1 MELLFIYMDGS
12 PYCRL
17 ANEVLEDLFASH
29 PEYKKIPLVKVNEN
43 REPEK
48 LKGRNYYYVPTF
60 FYGEEKIYEAQPGD
74 GREKM
79 EKILGDFFQKAAD

>member
-1 MELLFIYMDGS
+1 MELLFIYMDGC

-17 ANEVLEDLFASH
+17 ANEVLEDLFATH

-48 LKGRNYYYVPTF
+48 LKGRNYYYVPPSF
-60 FYGEEKIYEAQPGD
+60 
-74 GREKM
+74 M
-79 EKILGDFFQKAAD
+79 EMRKSTKPSRGTAGKKWKRSWESSSKR

>member
-1 MELLFIYMDGS
+1 MELLFIYMDGC

-17 ANEVLEDLFASH
+17 ANEVLEDLFATH

-48 LKGRNYYYVPTF
+48 LIWR
-60 FYGEEKIYEAQPGD
+60 
-74 GREKM
+74 R
-79 EKILGDFFQKAAD
+79 LLAAPVASTA